1 MMAAAQAAAKAKIAD
16 DIAHDKDERVDDA
29 EQLKKAAE
37 KIKASKKPKT
47 PKPKNKEGE
56 EKGEL
61 LSAVKT
67 TIGESLQDVVDTI
80 KAVAEVVSDQVDD
93 IIDDIKSEEE

>member
-1 MMAAAQAAAKAKIAD
+1 
-16 DIAHDKDERVDDA
+16 
-29 EQLKKAAE
+29 
-37 KIKASKKPKT
+37 
-47 PKPKNKEGE
+47 
-56 EKGEL
+56 L